1 MGDDG
6 EVNAVGVKIAGTL
19 HRSLHSERICEYS
32 LSC

>member
-6 EVNAVGVKIAGTL
+6 EVNAVRVKMAGIL
-19 HRSLHSERICEYS
+19 HWSLYSERICEYS